1 MTDSCHMRRQDRRIT
16 DSARIDSILAQG
28 RYVTLAL
35 ADGDDPYAVTL
46 SYGFD
51 AAARVLYFHV
61 AHKGYKLDVIS
72 RNPRACGTVILD
84 GGYTKGECEHPF
96 ESIVMRGR
104 LRVLESAKEKRH
116 AIEVLVSS
124 LEDDADTYW
133 SSRTWTLDSRL
144 DSFTALAFDIDS
156 LDAKAGK

>member
-16 DSARIDSILAQG
+16 DSDRIDSILIRG

-35 ADGDDPYAVTL
+35 ADEDNPYAVTL

-84 GGYTKGECEHPF
+84 GGYTQGECEHPF
-96 ESIVMRGR
+96 ESVVIRGN
-104 LRVLESAKEKRH
+104 LRVLESAQEKRH
-116 AIEVLVSS
+116 AMEVLVSS
-124 LEDDADTYW
+124 LEQDSNAYW
-133 SSRTWTLDSRL
+133 SSRAWTLDSRI
-144 DSFTALAFDIDS
+144 DSFTALALDIDS
-156 LDAKAGK
+156 MDAKEGK